1 MATVTTLAK
10 AAGGRGN
17 PSKKPYM
24 VEVEI
29 DLAAAAT
36 AKGSA
41 LAAADVIQCITVDAN
56 TAVMFAGA
64 EITVAPT
71 GGSGATFDLGITG
84 GDVDAFV
91 DGMAIT
97 SAAAGTYSTLANT
110 ACPIITGS
118 DTIDMLLI
126 GTTPDTAGKIRVFA
140 LLMDVDSMGAQ
151 AADEVDRDLL
161 AQIILWGWLT
171 AGPIVLIT
179 KGFKHGHYNSNVYK
193 F

>member
-24 VEVEI
+24 VEVTI

-41 LAAADVIQCITVDAN
+41 LAAADVIECISVGAN
-56 TAVMFAGA
+56 TVVMFAGT
-64 EITVAPT
+64 EITTAPT
-71 GGSGATFDLGITG
+71 GGNGCTIDLGITG

-97 SAAAGTYSTLANT
+97 SATAGTYSTLANT
-110 ACPIITGS
+110 ACPILTGS

-126 GTTPDTAGKIRVFA
+126 GTTPDTAGKIRVYA
-140 LLMDVDSMGAQ
+140 CLMDVDSMGTQ

-161 AQIILWGWLT
+161 A
-171 AGPIVLIT
+171 
-179 KGFKHGHYNSNVYK
+179 
-193 F
+193 